1 MLTGAI
7 RTQIDQIWN
16 AFWSGGVSNPL
27 SVIEQLTFLLF
38 IKRLDELHTREESK
52 AETLGV
58 EMERRVFP
66 EGTFKYKLTDDP
78 DLDDYE
84 DRPNNDLRWSR
95 FKNFE
100 SREMFRI
107 VDKHVF
113 PFMGSLG
120 QKGSSFAAHMEGARL
135 GIPSPNLLDKVVRM
149 LDEIDM
155 DDRDTKG
162 DVYEYMLGK
171 IASAGQNG
179 QFRTPRHII
188 QLMVHL
194 MAPKPEDVICDPA
207 AGTCGFLVA
216 AGEYLRETHPQMLR
230 NKDQRAHF
238 HNGMFHGFDFDT
250 TMLRIGAMN
259 MTLHGVDN
267 PNVSY
272 RDSLAEEQGSDKEAY
287 SLILAN
293 PPFAGS
299 LDYDTTAKDLLK
311 VVKTKKTELL
321 FVALFLRLLRT
332 GGRAAVVVPD
342 GVLFGSSKAH
352 KDIRKMLVEDHK
364 LEAIIKL
371 PSGVF
376 RPYAGVSCAIVI
388 FTKTT
393 VGGTEDVWF
402 YDMAADGYSLDDKR
416 TPLLDDDK
424 LGVQAQLAEDEHTK
438 NNLPDILAR
447 WENLD
452 GEAERPRTAQS
463 FMVPKEDIIATGSW
477 DLSLNRYKEIEH
489 EEVEHDAPKDII
501 EELRAIEKEIS
512 DGLDKLEGM
521 LG

>member
-1 MLTGAI
+1 MLTGTI

-38 IKRLDELHTREESK
+38 IKRLDELHTNEENK
-52 AETLGV
+52 AEMLGI
-58 EMERRVFP
+58 EMERRIFP
-66 EGTFKYKLTDDP
+66 EGSDDKGEP
-78 DLDDYE
+78 YD
-84 DRPNNDLRWSR
+84 NLRWSR

-100 SREMFRI
+100 AREMMRI
-107 VDKHVF
+107 VDEHVF
-113 PFMGSLG
+113 PFLRQLG
-120 QKGSSFAAHMEGARL
+120 EEGSSYGQHMKDARL
-135 GIPSPNLLDKVVRM
+135 VFSNPNLLAKVVQM
-149 LDEIDM
+149 LDLIDM

-171 IASAGQNG
+171 IAIAGQNG

-194 MAPKPEDVICDPA
+194 MAPTPKDVICDPA

-216 AGEYLRETHPQMLR
+216 AGEYLRDHNPQMLR
-230 NKDQRAHF
+230 DPEQLKHF
-238 HNGMFHGFDFDT
+238 HSGMFHGFDFDS

-267 PNVSY
+267 PDVSY
-272 RDSLAEEQGSDKEAY
+272 RDSLAEEHGEDAGRY

-299 LDYDTTAKDLLK
+299 LDYDTTAKDLQK
-311 VVKTKKTELL
+311 IVKTKKTELL
-321 FVALFLRLLRT
+321 FMALFLRLLRT

-342 GVLFGSSKAH
+342 GVLFGSSTAH
-352 KDIRKMLVEDHK
+352 KDIRRMLVEDHK

-376 RPYAGVSCAIVI
+376 RPYAGVATAIVI
-388 FTKTT
+388 FTKTG
-393 VGGTEDVWF
+393 VGGTENVWF
-402 YDMAADGYSLDDKR
+402 YDMTADGLSLDDKR
-416 TPLLDDDK
+416 NPLLEAEK
-424 LGVQAQLAEDEHTK
+424 LGAVPQAPLTEEEHFK
-438 NNLPDILAR
+438 NNLPDILTR
-447 WENLD
+447 WQALD
-452 GEAERPRTAQS
+452 VEGDRPRTAQS
-463 FMVPKEDIIATGSW
+463 FMVPASEIIATGSW
-477 DLSLNRYKEIEH
+477 DLSLNRYKEIER
-489 EEVEHDAPKDII
+489 EEIEHQSPDEII
-501 EELRAIEKEIS
+501 ADLRALEGEIIQ
-512 DGLDKLEGM
+512 GLDRLEEM